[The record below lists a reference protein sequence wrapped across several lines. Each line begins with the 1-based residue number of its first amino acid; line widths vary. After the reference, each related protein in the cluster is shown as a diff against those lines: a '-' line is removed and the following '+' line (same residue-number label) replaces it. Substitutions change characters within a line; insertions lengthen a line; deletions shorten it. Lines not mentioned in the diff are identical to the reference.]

1 MKIQTNETFITD
13 NSNEC
18 EKGCYFL
25 ITNSNSKYE
34 NDAKNKGALIINEE
48 EARKL
53 LNINKDLK
61 IIGITGT
68 NGKTTTAAAIY
79 SILIDLGKKVFL
91 CGTRG
96 AFCNDER
103 VANKSLTTG
112 FLLELLSYLK
122 IATDKNCEYFVME
135 VSSHAIAQ
143 NRYGNMKFAAKI
155 YTNLTQDHLD
165 FHKTFENYAECK
177 ASFFQDECLKII
189 NQDAYKFSYNIKGA
203 ITYGIENP
211 ALYSVKAYTLNDG
224 IDAVFAIKNELYEI
238 SSPLRGVFNIYNLL
252 AAFACVNELVK
263 PNKDELINAI
273 ANYAGV
279 MGRMQQI
286 SNKYGREIIVD
297 FAHTPDGIANVLEA
311 MKHKKL
317 IVVLGAGGN
326 RDKSKRTPMAK
337 IACHYAKT
345 LFLTSDNPRDEEP
358 IEIIKDMIEGLS
370 AEELKNINIVIDR
383 KLAIYKAL
391 MAQNKNDCVMILGK
405 GDEDYQEIKGVKYPF
420 LDEKVAIECLEE
432 INNYEEKLKLKG
444 EYV

>member
-1 MKIQTNETFITD
+1 MKVNLDNSYITD

-25 ITNSNSKYE
+25 LTNSNSKYE
-34 NDAKNKGALIINEE
+34 NDAKSKGALVINEAK
-48 EARKL
+48 AREL
-53 LNINKDLK
+53 LKINENIK

-79 SILIDLGKKVFL
+79 SILLDLGKKVFL

-96 AFCNDER
+96 AFCNDEK
-103 VANKSLTTG
+103 VAAKSLTTG
-112 FLLELLSYLK
+112 FLLELLSYLQ
-122 IATDKNCEYFVME
+122 IATLNNCEYFVME

-143 NRYGNMKFAAKI
+143 NRCGDMKFTAKI

-165 FHKTFENYAECK
+165 FHETFENYANCK

-189 NQDAYKFSYNIKGA
+189 NQDAYKFSYNVKGA

-211 ALYSVKAYTLNDG
+211 ALYSVKAYTLIDG
-224 IDAVFAIKNELYEI
+224 IETVFAVKNELYEI
-238 SSPLRGVFNIYNLL
+238 SSSLKGLFNIYNLL

-263 PNKDELINAI
+263 PNKDDLTNAI

-279 MGRMQQI
+279 MGRMQSI
-286 SNKYGREIIVD
+286 PNKYNREIIVD

-311 MKHKKL
+311 MKHKEL

-337 IACHYAKT
+337 IASHYAKT

-358 IEIIKDMIEGLS
+358 IEILKDMIDGLS
-370 AEELKNINIVIDR
+370 ENELKNINIVIDR
-383 KLAIYKAL
+383 RLAIYKAL
-391 MAQNKNDCVMILGK
+391 LAQNKNECVMILGK

-420 LDEKVAIECLEE
+420 LDEKVALECLDE
-432 INNYEEKLKLKG
+432 IHNYEEKIRLKG